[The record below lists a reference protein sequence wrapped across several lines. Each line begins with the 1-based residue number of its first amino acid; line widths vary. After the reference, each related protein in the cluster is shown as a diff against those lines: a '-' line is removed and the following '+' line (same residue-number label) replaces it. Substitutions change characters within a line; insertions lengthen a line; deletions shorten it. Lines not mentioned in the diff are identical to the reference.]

1 MLVLIFSGGALVL
14 VPWIGYL
21 WFSEPTEGTAHNV
34 AWLAGGDVTLLAGSA
49 LLTGILFLR
58 QSPAAIVG
66 AACTGFLALAAV
78 WFRVSAPL
86 TTDSAWDSARS
97 FLVLLLP
104 VGLLACSAW
113 DWSFDSVGT
122 PPPRGRLIA
131 WSYWVASL
139 LLLLGAVRLIS
150 YVPSTEPVGHLRII
164 WAGLDTLE
172 LVGLALTAWFL
183 NQHSRFVVIAASFTA
198 ALLVSDA
205 WINITSTRGGAQV
218 SAIGMAVVEL
228 ALATL
233 SLSLALQFASPNS
246 AARPNQRSETRD

>member
-1 MLVLIFSGGALVL
+1 
-14 VPWIGYL
+14 
-21 WFSEPTEGTAHNV
+21 
-34 AWLAGGDVTLLAGSA
+34 
-49 LLTGILFLR
+49 
-58 QSPAAIVG
+58 
-66 AACTGFLALAAV
+66 
-78 WFRVSAPL
+78 
-86 TTDSAWDSARS
+86 
-97 FLVLLLP
+97 
-104 VGLLACSAW
+104 
-113 DWSFDSVGT
+113 
-122 PPPRGRLIA
+122 
-131 WSYWVASL
+131 
-139 LLLLGAVRLIS
+139 
-150 YVPSTEPVGHLRII
+150 VGHLRII

>member
-104 VGLLACSAW
+104 VGLLACSA
-113 DWSFDSVGT
+113 
-122 PPPRGRLIA
+122 
-131 WSYWVASL
+131 
-139 LLLLGAVRLIS
+139 LG
-150 YVPSTEPVGHLRII
+150 
-164 WAGLDTLE
+164 
-172 LVGLALTAWFL
+172 LV
-183 NQHSRFVVIAASFTA
+183 I
-198 ALLVSDA
+198 
-205 WINITSTRGGAQV
+205 
-218 SAIGMAVVEL
+218 
-228 ALATL
+228 
-233 SLSLALQFASPNS
+233 
-246 AARPNQRSETRD
+246 